1 MIPIL
6 DQEFMIEYY
15 NSEQYR
21 NLLKKVNEDDIVIK
35 IIKRFKQSI
44 KKI

>member
-1 MIPIL
+1 
-6 DQEFMIEYY
+6 MIEFY